1 FFFQAE
7 DGIRD
12 GHVTGV
18 QTCALPIYVRYQ
30 SAAELRADLRRLK
43 RDTTSGKVPVGNASP
58 TRRLRV
64 RWPSIA
70 IAVAVLILV
79 AAAMWWTKSP
89 PAPKV
94 SNVTQ
99 ITHDNLPK
107 SGPLLSDN
115 ARIYFN
121 EISGDQFV
129 LAQVST
135 SGGEVAAIP
144 TPFTNSQAVDISH
157 DRSQLLVGSFSG

>member
-1 FFFQAE
+1 M
-7 DGIRD
+7 
-12 GHVTGV
+12 
-18 QTCALPIYVRYQ
+18 
-30 SAAELRADLRRLK
+30 
-43 RDTTSGKVPVGNASP
+43 
-58 TRRLRV
+58 
-64 RWPSIA
+64 
-70 IAVAVLILV
+70 VL
-79 AAAMWWTKSP
+79 
-89 PAPKV
+89 
-94 SNVTQ
+94 NVTQ

-121 EISGDQFV
+121 EISGDQFG

-157 DRSQLLVGSFSG
+157 DRSQLLVGSSSGTEREEASCTVPLAARTLRRVANTLAHEA